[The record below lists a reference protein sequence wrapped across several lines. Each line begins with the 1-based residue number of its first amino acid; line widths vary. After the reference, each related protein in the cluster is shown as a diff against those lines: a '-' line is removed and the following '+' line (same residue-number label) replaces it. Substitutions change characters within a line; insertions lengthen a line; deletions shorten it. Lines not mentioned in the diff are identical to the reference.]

1 FDFASS
7 SAQQSAENCEWRQTG
22 LYWFAAERQ
31 DGNSGCLLCD
41 CVPSE
46 ESVGSIH
53 GDRESG
59 SWKSSF
65 QRRLSYVR
73 NRPAHRL
80 QVVKPLD
87 VFFSSH
93 SGFQSGRCDGPAVNR
108 RILVAY
114 ASQFGS
120 TEEIAQAIF

>member
-1 FDFASS
+1 MRLSESLAQPVNICNCFLMNGLASN
-7 SAQQSAENCEWRQTG
+7 SARPRSN
-22 LYWFAAERQ
+22 
-31 DGNSGCLLCD
+31 
-41 CVPSE
+41 
-46 ESVGSIH
+46 
-53 GDRESG
+53 DRESG

-87 VFFSSH
+87 VIFSSH